1 MSNGRLLDERVGYG
15 AVIAR
20 LTWKQRWQNSQ
31 PDLPNRPVGHVL
43 TREGDEQDR
52 VQGRRYRVRL
62 RNQRQHGIFVERRMK
77 VRRVTCSR
85 TCARFR
91 GPSIGSFRTA
101 RSISAQFLNQDG
113 TGLLARELRAAFCY
127 LAPGHTT
134 KGIMS
139 GPIAA

>member
-1 MSNGRLLDERVGYG
+1 MV
-15 AVIAR
+15 
-20 LTWKQRWQNSQ
+20 
-31 PDLPNRPVGHVL
+31 DLGFPEF
-43 TREGDEQDR
+43 TRYLKDLNTELATAILQ
-52 VQGRRYRVRL
+52 QYPPA
-62 RNQRQHGIFVERRMK
+62 
-77 VRRVTCSR
+77 S
-85 TCARFR
+85 FR
-91 GPSIGSFRTA
+91 GRPRGSFRTA